1 MRRDNP
7 WMIPIVV
14 AIVNGLI
21 VGLIVLEI
29 SEHKEEELLKSQID
43 SSVQNAENLLNIR
56 GYKDFRR
63 YVRAF
68 FTETIP

>member
-56 GYKDFRR
+56 EAVPQCIINTD
-63 YVRAF
+63 
-68 FTETIP
+68 T